1 MSAEAS
7 ADAAIAQVSNSAA
20 ARAYLVAA
28 EKAGR
33 RLLKRSARISA
44 VDIAEACPIPDGVE
58 PRVLGALMRRLSRE
72 LGLEIVGYRPSGR
85 RRNHD
90 RPIAVWARPSE

>member
-7 ADAAIAQVSNSAA
+7 ADAAIKQVSNSAA
-20 ARAYLVAA
+20 ARAYLAAA

-44 VDIAEACPIPDGVE
+44 VDIAEACPIPENVE

-90 RPIAVWARPSE
+90 RPVAVWGRPSE